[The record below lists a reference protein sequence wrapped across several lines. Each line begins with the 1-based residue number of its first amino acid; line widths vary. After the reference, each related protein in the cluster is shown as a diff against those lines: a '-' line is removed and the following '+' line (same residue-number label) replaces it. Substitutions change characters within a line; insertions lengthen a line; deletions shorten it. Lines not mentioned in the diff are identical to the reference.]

1 MAAVFV
7 RGFEF
12 DTQEET
18 VRKFFSP
25 MGEITEIYFQSR
37 DSVVV
42 RFEKE
47 ESAEKAAKE
56 LHEKTMEGQSRY
68 VTIKIDG
75 GKGSGKGKGKG
86 DRDGGKGSGKGKDKG
101 DREPVER
108 KTFEKDTSIYISGFD
123 TSSTDE
129 LSLKAHFGDCGE
141 IVEIYFQSRGS
152 AVIAFKDTVGAKRA
166 VDDLHE
172 STIKGQSRYVS
183 VRMNDSDRGKGS
195 GKGSSKGGGK
205 DRSHSGEKIVVS
217 GFEYETEEALLSKH
231 FGKVGDIV
239 DIYFQS
245 GGSAVIT
252 YKDAETA
259 DRAVT
264 TLDGTTMQ
272 GQQRYVAVKIDDPN
286 RSKGKGKG
294 KGKDRG
300 KGYGKG
306 KY

>member
-68 VTIKIDG
+68 VTVKIDG
-75 GKGSGKGKGKG
+75 GKGGSKGKGKG
-86 DRDGGKGSGKGKDKG
+86 KG

-108 KTFEKDTSIYISGFD
+108 KTFEKDTSIYVSGFD

-129 LSLKAHFGDCGE
+129 LAMKAHFGDCGE

-166 VDDLHE
+166 VDELHE

-183 VRMNDSDRGKGS
+183 VRMNDPDRTKGS

-231 FGKVGDIV
+231 FGKVGEIV
-239 DIYFQS
+239 DLYFQS

-294 KGKDRG
+294 KGKGKD